1 MQYVGAYANKECDGK
16 TFAHDSIDCFDSS
29 SGDSDSYDLKI
40 EESTSNKKMKLSLP
54 RGIIES
60 LMNGE
65 LLLPHSKRFSMP
77 SAIPCHGGCGEAYYC
92 R

>member
-1 MQYVGAYANKECDGK
+1 M
-16 TFAHDSIDCFDSS
+16 HDSIDCFDSS
-29 SGDSDSYDLKI
+29 SGDSNSYMEENDLKI

-65 LLLPHSKRFSMP
+65 LLLPHSKRFSVP